1 VGAEDP
7 VQPRD
12 VVPAREEDEDAALA
26 AKLRLEDVLEQVD
39 DEVVIHLRKR
49 EVGEVVV
56 VAWRVMRR
64 VGLDSVPIWPPI

>member
-1 VGAEDP
+1 VYLNELENSAVAEGGVGAEDP

-39 DEVVIHLRKR
+39 DEVVVHLRNSDR
-49 EVGEVVV
+49 ER
-56 VAWRVMRR
+56 W
-64 VGLDSVPIWPPI
+64 